1 MPYTKLPPFPPLP
14 PSPCCSQYPDLVV
27 VDYTLPAAVNENA
40 LFYTANRLPFVMG
53 TTGGDREQ
61 LMADVAASGSYAV
74 IAPNMGK
81 QIVAFQVGGGL
92 GGALGWWVQG
102 PACWRGGAGVA

>member
-1 MPYTKLPPFPPLP
+1 MI
-14 PSPCCSQYPDLVV
+14 

-40 LFYTANRLPFVMG
+40 QFYAANRLPLVMG
-53 TTGGDREQ
+53 TTGGDREK

-81 QIVAFQVGGGL
+81 QIVAFQVGGWVGGV
-92 GGALGWWVQG
+92 GGACRAWQASNQTEIVIRPLPCGLKFSFFLLSRL
-102 PACWRGGAGVA
+102 PCFPPCRR